1 MLVMYQHLHYHFP
14 PASRKKGKENLNIKG
29 NSAKKKVLLFVNI
42 MMQKISRFRG
52 TGNTSIS

>member
-1 MLVMYQHLHYHFP
+1 MSNIDNVLFWGEEKSEEAGARRERH
-14 PASRKKGKENLNIKG
+14 RGEKKRSL
-29 NSAKKKVLLFVNI
+29 LLFVNI